1 MGFNKRIVNTKTI
14 LDNKN
19 SLEKIFT
26 KNIDTF
32 IFEDDFSNQIF
43 ELFIKKEFYLIN
55 RYILE
60 YETKSLI

>member
-32 IFEDDFSNQIF
+32 IFEDSFSNQIF
-43 ELFIKKEFYLIN
+43 ELFIKKEFDLIN